1 MAFDFDNVSLYA
13 LFYLGPFLILI
24 TLTLICTTSCTG
36 NVMYLRGVPRL
47 NDSSYWDYYFLCNTV
62 GASLLWEVNGTR
74 FNRFESGE
82 VGEALSGTLPS
93 FTYTATL
100 LSSKQLTDGQF
111 TFDSLLIVS
120 VPGSSSLDVVCSN
133 GPSSNRTSNMENG
146 KGVENSNSTNSIFL
160 EYLLT
165 ENIVGDK
172 ISQTSIFICGV
183 QNPFMYWHTG
193 TSTDVIGF
201 FEFDNVG
208 EERRNLVQGANT
220 VDRLAVVIADEP
232 YQIVSVLFV
241 IHTANVTVTC
251 GDNQNETYLATI
263 YESPSIPTVQTDPE
277 IVSSSTLG
285 KLNLYI
291 MSNSSDIWLR
301 KFKCLFEI
309 I

>member
-13 LFYLGPFLILI
+13 LFYLGPLLILI

-111 TFDSLLIVS
+111 TFDSILIVS

-160 EYLLT
+160 EHLLT
-165 ENIVGDK
+165 DNIVGDK

-183 QNPFMYWHTG
+183 WNPFMYWHTG

-201 FEFDNVG
+201 FEFDNIG
-208 EERRNLVQGANT
+208 EERRNLEQGANT

-251 GDNQNETYLATI
+251 GDNQNETYLAM
-263 YESPSIPTVQTDPE
+263 
-277 IVSSSTLG
+277 
-285 KLNLYI
+285 YI
-291 MSNSSDIWLR
+291 
-301 KFKCLFEI
+301 
-309 I
+309 